1 MFFVEARY
9 HRDPRR
15 AGAQVRYISHREEG
29 LTDGRRRELYG
40 IGERYRALRGD
51 EPAIRKALR
60 EDGRG
65 LRNPVYFRFILT
77 VDNPTAERFQRFDGH
92 LSERVLRDA
101 VEKTFRGAARGAQG
115 VFAVHQHG
123 GQDRPAHPH
132 VHALLSPRFENRMA
146 VRISPVR
153 IQRIKERWER
163 EVLSGLQRQER
174 RLERAREALGRV
186 PGLRRRGR
194 DDHRLQQLLPFRT
207 APRRDS
213 QLELFASA
221 RRSLRL
227 ARGNGWVQRWLRYG
241 RRGARW
247 ERDPERAARR
257 AVFRLASSAMPTRI
271 REVIWLLRGL
281 RGLGLRQR

>member
-1 MFFVEARY
+1 MSGSRRSLTRSGTWPKRRARGRWARTEMFFVEARY
-9 HRDPRR
+9 HRSPDR
-15 AGAQVRYISHREEG
+15 AAGQVRYISHREEG

-65 LRNPVYFRFILT
+65 LRSPVYFRFIMT
-77 VDNPTAERFQRFDGH
+77 VDNPTAERFRRFDGH

-123 GQDRPAHPH
+123 GHDRPAHPH

-146 VRISPVR
+146 VHISPVR

-174 RLERAREALGRV
+174 RLDRAREALARV
-186 PGLRRRGR
+186 PLPR
-194 DDHRLQQLLPFRT
+194 QQ
-207 APRRDS
+207 
-213 QLELFASA
+213 
-221 RRSLRL
+221 
-227 ARGNGWVQRWLRYG
+227 
-241 RRGARW
+241 
-247 ERDPERAARR
+247 
-257 AVFRLASSAMPTRI
+257 
-271 REVIWLLRGL
+271 
-281 RGLGLRQR
+281 